1 MNMNRLFSFA
11 RAWKLANF
19 ALEHTSQLNHQAKT
33 IRVINEKLLQR
44 PTFVD
49 SEISGVHLN
58 FFSNLALKS
67 RL

>member
-1 MNMNRLFSFA
+1 MNILFSFA

-19 ALEHTSQLNHQAKT
+19 ALERTSQLNHQAKT
-33 IRVINEKLLQR
+33 IRVINEKLFQR

-58 FFSNLALKS
+58 FFSKLALKS